1 MKLILLGAPGVGKG
15 TQASFIAKKFGIPQ
29 ISTGDMLREAIQAG
43 SELGNRVKA
52 VMDSGSLVT
61 DEIILD
67 LVKERL
73 TQEDCQ
79 NGYLFDGFPRTI
91 AQAEAL
97 VDKGIE
103 LDYVIEIIVP
113 EKEIVERLSGRR
125 VHLESGRT
133 YHVTF
138 NPPKIEGL
146 DDITDEKLVQRDD
159 DKESTVR
166 ERLRVYRE
174 QTSPLVDFYK
184 AIASEKK
191 AALKYTTVDGSGE
204 TEKIK
209 EKIFSIFD

>member
-15 TQASFIAKKFGIPQ
+15 TQASFITQSFGIPQ
-29 ISTGDMLREAIQAG
+29 ISTGDMLREAVQAG

-79 NGYLFDGFPRTI
+79 KGYLFDGFPRTI

-97 VDKGIE
+97 VDRGIE

-113 EKEIVERLSGRR
+113 EKEIVDRLSGRR

-138 NPPKIEGL
+138 NPPKIKGL
-146 DDITDEKLVQRDD
+146 DDITGDKLVQRED
-159 DKESTVR
+159 DKESTVL

-174 QTSPLVDFYK
+174 QTSPLVEFYK
-184 AIASEKK
+184 ALAGEKK
-191 AALKYTTVDGSGE
+191 SALKYATVDGSGT